1 MKVRFTEDFNY
12 RFPSR
17 AEQFFPS
24 GFEGTVK
31 REIGTAAI
39 AKGKA
44 IDTTPSNAGSDRAL
58 VEPDVPDDGSAVL
71 RSTVGSG
78 SE

>member
-1 MKVRFTEDFNY
+1 MKVRFTDDFNY

-17 AEQFFPS
+17 AEQFFPA

-44 IDTTPSNAGSDRAL
+44 IDTTSSNAGSDREL
-58 VEPDVPDDGSAVL
+58 VEPDVPDDGSAPL
-71 RSTVGSG
+71 RPAVDSDA
-78 SE
+78 E